1 MKFEVVN
8 LKEIVLSA
16 EDVEAHISIILENA
30 KPRGVTAIKFI
41 HGYGSHGRGGVI
53 LVELRKLLPKLQRQ
67 KQITTF
73 LLGHEWDIS
82 NEKCQ
87 KFLFMHPDCAQDED
101 LNKSN
106 PGITI
111 VGV

>member
-8 LKEIVLSA
+8 LKEIVLSR
-16 EDVEAHISIILENA
+16 EDVEAHISIILESA
-30 KPRGVTAIKFI
+30 KSRGVTAIKFI
-41 HGYGSHGRGGVI
+41 HGYGSHGKGGAI
-53 LVELRKLLPKLQRQ
+53 LIELRRLLPKLERQ
-67 KQITTF
+67 KQIRVF
-73 LLGHEWDIS
+73 LLGHEWDLS

-87 KFLFMHPDCAQDED
+87 KFLFEHPDCSGDED

-111 VGV
+111 IGI